1 MTEFDDMLKALDQS
15 TMVTITDAD
24 GKLLYVNELFCSVTK
39 YSKDELIGAKPHEL
53 LNSGYHD
60 QAFYDDVWN
69 TLKNGNT
76 WKGDVKNKAKD
87 GSFFWTLTTIMPF
100 LDDKDKPYKFIA
112 IRRDITDKVVVD
124 EKLKITLAENVMQKD
139 KIQDQYGKLQD
150 LQKEKDE
157 FVAMITHDLK
167 QPLVPIQGNAQMLL
181 NPKMGE
187 LNEMQK
193 GSVNEILGQVNLQ
206 LSMIDNLVSA
216 QKLGAGSMKYDIEEL
231 STKNILTDCIKIHS
245 PIMTDKHIEYFDSSI
260 ADVKILA
267 DRRRLLESLTNLI
280 QNAHDFVPQDG
291 KIEIGVNN
299 DAKEATFFVKDNGE
313 GIPKEKQERLFKKYG
328 QVESTAQRKFGG
340 TGLGLAVS
348 KELIEGMKGKIWFE
362 SEVGKGTTFL
372 FTIPKAE

>member
-1 MTEFDDMLKALDQS
+1 MTEFDDMLKALDKS
-15 TMVTITDAD
+15 TMVTITDPD

-53 LNSGYHD
+53 LNSGFHD

-69 TLKNGNT
+69 TLKKGEA

-100 LDDKDKPYKFIA
+100 LDDMGKPHKFIA
-112 IRRDITDKVVVD
+112 IRRDITDKVEAD
-124 EKLKITLAENVMQKD
+124 ERLKVTLAENVVQKD
-139 KIQDQYGKLQD
+139 KIQDQYVKLQD
-150 LQKEKDE
+150 LQKEKEE

-167 QPLVPIQGNAQMLL
+167 QPLVPISGNAEMLM

-193 GSVNEILGQVNLQ
+193 ECVNEIRGQASLQ
-206 LSMIDNLVSA
+206 LSMIENLVSA

-231 STKNILTDCIKIHS
+231 STKNILNDCIKTHS
-245 PIMTDKHIEYFDSSI
+245 PIMSDKHIEFFDSSTV
-260 ADVKILA
+260 DVKILA
-267 DRRRLLESLTNLI
+267 DRRRLLESFTNII
-280 QNAHDFVPQDG
+280 QNAHDFVSQDG
-291 KIEIGVNN
+291 KIEIGVN
-299 DAKEATFFVKDNGE
+299 DGGEEATFFVKDDGE
-313 GIPKEKQERLFKKYG
+313 GIPKEKQEKIFKKYG
-328 QVESTAQRKFGG
+328 QVESKAQRKFGG

-372 FTIPKAE
+372 FTIPKK